1 MKKLIADPY
10 PDNSCFFCGR
20 DNKQGLKLKF
30 YWDEKKREV
39 STEYLPSECFL
50 GQGRI
55 LHGGI
60 QMGLLDEI
68 MGWTCYVVTKEM
80 AVTSGLEV
88 RFLMPVYV
96 SGEKIRVTCRVL
108 SRKGAKVKMLAELLN
123 SEKTVCTAAIGTYHV
138 LKKKNYDNI
147 ISGKSL

>member
-20 DNKQGLKLKF
+20 DNENGLKLKF
-30 YWDEKKREV
+30 YCDEKQKEV
-39 STEYLPSECFL
+39 STEYRPSQYFV
-50 GQGRI
+50 GQGKI

-68 MGWTCYVVTKEM
+68 MGWTCYVFTKEM

-123 SEKTVCTAAIGTYHV
+123 SEKAACTTATGTYHV
-138 LKKKNYDNI
+138 LKKEKYDSI